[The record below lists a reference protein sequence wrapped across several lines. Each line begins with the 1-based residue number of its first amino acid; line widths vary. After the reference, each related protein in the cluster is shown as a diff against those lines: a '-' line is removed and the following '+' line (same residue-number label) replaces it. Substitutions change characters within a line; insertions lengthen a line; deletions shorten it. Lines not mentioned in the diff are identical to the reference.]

1 LPIRELLFV
10 RLNSSALPQ
19 LELGTVSSVE
29 SIAIDRDCAERGIGG
44 ISTRAWELATSFGT
58 PGVSSAVLFKL
69 TGYLQMPPSEIP
81 LDKLSKDILS
91 DAGMTAELMRFSNSA
106 SFGLRRKIT
115 DIGGAL
121 RLLGGSRA
129 VSLLLSSGIRSAGR
143 SSLRRLP
150 PALQSWYQ
158 MRTILTASVSS
169 VFAEKHYKLSGDT
182 ALVLGLLQD
191 MGILVLAKALGN
203 PYLGL
208 IERSRTHGM
217 LRLQA
222 AEREQL
228 QLDHAEV
235 GAALA
240 RHWQLPNQL
249 AGPIRFHHDS
259 EEDGN
264 GRGEGLAFVAPM
276 RIGEAFANL
285 WDNRHPSR
293 HEALSRLLA
302 DCPGNGSVECQKSLE
317 VAASRA
323 AEVSNLLHLPVPA
336 EDELIAT
343 CKEILASSNT
353 VASGS

>member
-1 LPIRELLFV
+1 M
-10 RLNSSALPQ
+10 AAD
-19 LELGTVSSVE
+19 T
-29 SIAIDRDCAERGIGG
+29 DCAERGIGV
-44 ISTRAWELATSFGT
+44 ISTRAWELATAFGS

-69 TGYLQMPPSEIP
+69 TAYLQMPPAEIP

-91 DAGMTAELMRFSNSA
+91 DSGMTAELMRFANSA

-115 DIGGAL
+115 DIAGAL

-129 VSLLLSSGIRSAGR
+129 VSLLLASGIRSAGR

-150 PALQSWYQ
+150 LPLQAWYQ

-191 MGILVLAKALGN
+191 MGILVLAKALGTQ
-203 PYLGL
+203 YVGL
-208 IERSRTHGM
+208 IERSRTYGM

-249 AGPIRFHHDS
+249 TAPIRHHHDS

-264 GRGEGLAFVAPM
+264 GRGEGLAYVAPM
-276 RIGEAFANL
+276 RIGEAFSNL

-293 HEALSRLLA
+293 HEALTRLLA
-302 DCPGNGSVECQKSLE
+302 DCPANGSAECQKSLE

-323 AEVSNLLHLPVPA
+323 AEVSNMLHLPVPP
-336 EDELIAT
+336 ENELIST
-343 CKEILASSNT
+343 CQEILASSNT
-353 VASGS
+353 AANAS